1 MPSIVSVR
9 RSILLLLLTPAV
21 AGFGQ
26 ETPRQL
32 LSHLAG
38 RWSME
43 GTVLNKPVKYAAEGA
58 WTLQEQFLSFH
69 MKDVSMPPLYE
80 ANLLIGIDSARGEF
94 VAHWL
99 DSFGGAGAR
108 VVGFGPLA
116 GDSVRIIYPYA
127 EGRFRNTFG
136 YIRARDAWTLLIESQ
151 ESTGTWSRFAQYAI
165 IRRR

>member
-1 MPSIVSVR
+1 MPPLVSVR
-9 RSILLLLLTPAV
+9 SSILLLVLISGV

-26 ETPRQL
+26 EAPRQL
-32 LSHLAG
+32 LGHLAG
-38 RWSME
+38 HWSMQ
-43 GTVLNKPVKYAAEGA
+43 GTVLKKPVEYTADGT

-69 MKDVSMPPLYE
+69 MKDVSMPPRYE

-116 GDSVRIIYPYA
+116 ADSVGILYPYA
-127 EGRFRNTFG
+127 EGRFSNSFG
-136 YIRARDAWTLLIESQ
+136 CNRARDTWTLLIESQ
-151 ESTGTWSRFAQYAI
+151 ESTDTWSVFARYAI
-165 IRRR
+165 VRKR